1 MFDKIVGNQK
11 IIDTLEKSVK
21 QDKTSHS
28 YLFVGIPGIGKRLV
42 AIELAKMLLCLD
54 DNKYCNKCKSC
65 IEFDTNNNPDYVYIE
80 PDGNNIKIEQIRNLQ
95 KSIQEKPIISTRKVF
110 IINDADLM
118 TKEAQNCLLKTLEEP
133 PKFSTIILVGSN
145 ETAFLPTIKSRCTI
159 LYFNKINDQQIK
171 EYLKE
176 HYNIESINPNML
188 EMFQGSIGKALVLK
202 DKQEIYKTLESIVED
217 MKQRDL
223 IDIINDAEIL
233 YKSKEEIQDMLEY
246 LNIILLRKSKQA
258 SLYTNCIKIVEN
270 TKKRLKQNANYDMTI
285 DDMLFKMWE
294 ELV

>member
-1 MFDKIVGNQK
+1 
-11 IIDTLEKSVK
+11 
-21 QDKTSHS
+21 
-28 YLFVGIPGIGKRLV
+28 
-42 AIELAKMLLCLD
+42 
-54 DNKYCNKCKSC
+54 
-65 IEFDTNNNPDYVYIE
+65 
-80 PDGNNIKIEQIRNLQ
+80 
-95 KSIQEKPIISTRKVF
+95 
-110 IINDADLM
+110 
-118 TKEAQNCLLKTLEEP
+118 
-133 PKFSTIILVGSN
+133 
-145 ETAFLPTIKSRCTI
+145 
-159 LYFNKINDQQIK
+159 
-171 EYLKE
+171 
-176 HYNIESINPNML
+176 ML

-285 DDMLFKMWE
+285 DDMLF
-294 ELV
+294 